1 MIVLMAGLPGT
12 GKSTLCRALASNR
25 SGVVFSKDLIR
36 AALFAP
42 SDIEYSTEQDD
53 LCMKVMLETAVYIL
67 EKNPLRVVFLDG
79 RPFSR
84 RYQIDQV
91 IEVANELKQ
100 PWRILECVCSEKTAR
115 RRLDEQ
121 AGAHPAGNRD
131 YQMYLRVK
139 AGFEEIVFPKTVVD
153 TEQPLEACVALASS
167 AFALGDSCA

>member
-1 MIVLMAGLPGT
+1 MMVLMAGLPGT
-12 GKSTLCRALASNR
+12 GKSTLCRSL
-25 SGVVFSKDLIR
+25 SGVVLDKDEIR

-53 LCMKVMLETAVYIL
+53 FCMKVMLETAVYIL
-67 EKNPLRVVFLDG
+67 KKDPLRMVFLDG

-91 IEVANELKQ
+91 IAIANELKQ
-100 PWRILECVCSEKTAR
+100 PWRILECACSDKTAR

-121 AGAHPAGNRD
+121 VGTHPGGNRD

-139 AGFEEIVFPKTVVD
+139 AGFEEITLPKTVID
-153 TEQPLEACVALASS
+153 TEQPVERCVDSARNALA
-167 AFALGDSCA
+167 